1 MFARERLFGDACLNH
16 ALSGH
21 DAAFRVAMGAFESR
35 CRLVRSNTILT
46 PLPRFDDA

>member
-35 CRLVRSNTILT
+35 CRLIGTDPERADIA
-46 PLPRFDDA
+46 PIR